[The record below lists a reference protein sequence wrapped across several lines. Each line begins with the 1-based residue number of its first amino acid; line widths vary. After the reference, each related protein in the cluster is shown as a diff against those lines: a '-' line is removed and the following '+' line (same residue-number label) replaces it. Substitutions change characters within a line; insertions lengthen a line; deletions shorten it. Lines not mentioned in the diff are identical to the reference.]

1 MSPLTPAAVADALAA
16 QGIAIAAARAE
27 RIARG
32 LAPGVEA
39 VVAAAGALPFDLE
52 PPGFAAALARRADA

>member
-1 MSPLTPAAVADALAA
+1 MTPLTPAAVADALAA
-16 QGIAIAAARAE
+16 QGIAIAAPRAE

-39 VVAAAGALPFDLE
+39 LVMEAGTLSLDLE
-52 PPGFAAALARRADA
+52 PPGFAAALERRADA